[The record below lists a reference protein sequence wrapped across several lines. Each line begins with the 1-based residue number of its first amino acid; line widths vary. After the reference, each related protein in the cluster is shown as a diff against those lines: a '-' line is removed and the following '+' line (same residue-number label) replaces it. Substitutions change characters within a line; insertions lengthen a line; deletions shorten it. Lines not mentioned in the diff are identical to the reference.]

1 VSLAVPAA
9 TRGVPLLIS
18 AQFVS
23 GLADSALLLVAIAE
37 IQAHDGPAWLPP
49 LLKLVFTLAYVV
61 LAPFVGVLADRWPK
75 ARVMSRANAVKAG
88 ACAAMALGV
97 PVGPCFC
104 IAGAGAALYSP
115 AKYGLMTELVPP
127 HRLVAANGWIEV
139 ATVVAILLGTLLGG
153 TLVALLAPLAAFAV
167 LLALYGLAA
176 LLNLGIP
183 DSGARY
189 PAPPPLRHQ
198 LDDFLADNMRLWR
211 DPLGRL
217 SLATT
222 TLFWGVGATLQ
233 FLVLRWA
240 VERLGLTL
248 AQAAWLQGL
257 SATGVVLGAAL
268 AGRFVALDRAVGVRW
283 LGVPLGLLLLLP
295 IPHVHHWLPAVP
307 LLAAAGAVAGLFV
320 VPMNA
325 LLQHRGATLLSA
337 GRSIAVQNFNENASV
352 LLMLAAYAACTA
364 HDVPLDTLIRG
375 FGLLVALLT
384 TLIVVT
390 RRQPAC
396 HPLPPTRGTTPEDT
410 PA

>member
-1 VSLAVPAA
+1 MFPALSAA
-9 TRGVPLLIS
+9 TRGVPLLVS

-23 GLADSALLLVAIAE
+23 GLADNALLLVAIAE
-37 IQAHDGPAWLPP
+37 VQARGGPAWLPP
-49 LLKLVFTLAYVV
+49 LLKLVFTLAYVL
-61 LAPFVGVLADRWPK
+61 LAPVVGPLADRWPK
-75 ARVMSRANAVKAG
+75 ARVMSVANAVKAG

-97 PVGPCFC
+97 PVVPCFC

-153 TLVALLAPLAAFAV
+153 TLVAWLAPGPSFAG

-176 LLNLGIP
+176 LLNRGIP

-189 PAPPPLRHQ
+189 PAPAPLRRQ
-198 LDDFLADNMRLWR
+198 LGDFLADNARLWR
-211 DPLGRL
+211 DPLGRV

-240 VERLGLTL
+240 VETLGLTL

-257 SATGVVLGAAL
+257 SATGVVLGAAI
-268 AGRFVALDRAVGVRW
+268 AGRCIALERAPGVLW
-283 LGVPLGLLLLLP
+283 LGVPMGLLLLP
-295 IPHVHHWLPAVP
+295 MPQVHHWPLALP
-307 LLAAAGAVAGLFV
+307 LLAGAGLVAGLFV

-352 LLMLAAYAACTA
+352 LLMLAGYAAGTA
-364 HDVPLDTLIRG
+364 HAVPLDTLIRG
-375 FGLLVALLT
+375 FGLAVALLMA
-384 TLIVVT
+384 LIA
-390 RRQPAC
+390 AC
-396 HPLPPTRGTTPEDT
+396 HHRRRRAPRPPDT
-410 PA
+410 PPAEETPA